1 MFLNRPIQYLT
12 YLDQEPI
19 CTFSPDGSTTL
30 HTLNILESENS
41 IIFTQISGRT
51 IGTWVFLNNGEL
63 HEAIEV
69 IKPKLGI
76 Q

>member
-1 MFLNRPIQYLT
+1 MLLDRPIQYLT
-12 YLDQEPI
+12 YLNQEPI
-19 CTFSPDGSTTL
+19 CIFSPNSSSTL
-30 HTLNILESENS
+30 HTLSISESQNS
-41 IIFTQISGRT
+41 IVFIQRAGIK
-51 IGTWVFLNNGEL
+51 IGTWTFLNNGEL